1 MENILEQEM
10 IEIFEVYDLILSP
23 DCPVFLYFMFGNQQ
37 SSTTI
42 NGFSLKKSDDKVVK
56 LVSV

>member
-1 MENILEQEM
+1 M

>member
-1 MENILEQEM
+1 M
-10 IEIFEVYDLILSP
+10 IEIYEVYDLILSP

-37 SSTTI
+37 SSATI

>member
-23 DCPVFLYFMFGNQQ
+23 DCPVFLYFMFDNKQ
-37 SSTTI
+37 
-42 NGFSLKKSDDKVVK
+42 
-56 LVSV
+56 